1 MRHERFGAM
10 LALAAM
16 LAGCGG
22 DGGSSASTSSG
33 GSAGG
38 GTAATPAPT
47 ASGCSLRE
55 RQDWAAAQLREWYLF
70 PETLPTSL
78 SPAGYSTVDD
88 YIDALTK
95 TARDQSKDR
104 YFTHLAS
111 IKEENAYYDSGESAG
126 FGFRITIASGNSALT
141 VTESFEGA
149 PALAAGVDRGAQIVG
164 IGTSSSDVRSIA
176 AITAAD
182 PTYGIGNALGPDT
195 TGTTRVFRLQTANGG
210 TRDVSIAKAV
220 YTLTPI
226 SSRYGV
232 QIINDGDQKVGYLNL
247 RTFINTADA
256 QLRSA
261 FDGFRQQGITRVI
274 IDLRYNGGGLINTAE
289 LAGDLLGGNRQTSD
303 VFHYTTFRPEKS
315 SNNETR
321 YFAPQSQSIAP
332 TRIAFIGTRGTAS
345 ASELLINA
353 MSPYLGTSMA
363 LVGTNTYGK
372 PVGQIA
378 LDRAQCDDRLRVV
391 AIATQNSARQGGY
404 YTGLAST
411 LGTTCQASD
420 DLSRPMGDPAESSTR
435 AALDFLAGR
444 SCTSITARSGD
455 ATSFSASGR
464 ELVRAARP
472 SAAQREVPGL
482 F

>member
-22 DGGSSASTSSG
+22 DGGGSNGG
-33 GSAGG
+33 GSI
-38 GTAATPAPT
+38 AAAPT
-47 ASGCSLRE
+47 PTPSTTANGCSLRE

-70 PETLPTSL
+70 PETLPASL
-78 SPAGYSTVDD
+78 SPTGYSTVDD

-111 IKEENAYYDSGESAG
+111 IKEENAYYNSGESAG
-126 FGFRITIASGNSALT
+126 FGFRISIGSGNSTLT

-149 PALAAGVDRGAQIVG
+149 PALAAGIDRGAQIVG

-195 TGTTRVFRLQTANGG
+195 TGTTRVFRLQNADGG
-210 TRDVSIAKAV
+210 TRDVSVAKAV

-247 RTFINTADA
+247 RTFISTADP
-256 QLRSA
+256 QLRAA
-261 FDGFRQQGITRVI
+261 FAGFRQQGITRII
-274 IDLRYNGGGLINTAE
+274 IDLRYNGGGLVDTAE
-289 LAGDLLGGNRQTSD
+289 LAGDLLGANRQTSD
-303 VFHYTTFRPEKS
+303 VFSYTTFRPEKS
-315 SNNETR
+315 SYNTTR
-321 YFAPQSQSIAP
+321 YFVPMAQSVSP
-332 TRIAFIGTRGTAS
+332 TRIAFIGTSGTAS

-378 LDRAQCDDRLRVV
+378 LDRAQCDDRLRVI
-391 AIATQNSARQGGY
+391 AFATQNSARQGGY
-404 YTGLAST
+404 YTGLASV
-411 LGTTCQASD
+411 LPTTCQASD
-420 DLSRPMGDPAESSTR
+420 DLSRPMGDPAEASTR

-444 SCTSITARSGD
+444 SCTSITARGGD
-455 ATSFSASGR
+455 ATAFSASGR
-464 ELVRAARP
+464 ELVRAAQP
-472 SAAQREVPGL
+472 SVAQREVPGL